1 MSKERRDIS
10 QRKIRRIKRD
20 QVDTEIEE
28 SSQLSS
34 RIEKILTPN
43 TKLYYSKVVFGIAS
57 GSLTGLGFII
67 FSIPPDL
74 WIVFLISGLAAC
86 LGFVRFYLKI
96 SQEDIDLKRLL
107 FSGTFTYVILFIVLC
122 SLIWMIIGG

>member
-20 QVDTEIEE
+20 QDDSITEE
-28 SSQLSS
+28 SSQISS

-57 GSLTGLGFII
+57 GSLTGIGFIVL
-67 FSIPPDL
+67 SIPADL
-74 WIVFLISGLAAC
+74 WILFLILGLAAC
-86 LGFVRFYLKI
+86 IGFVKFFLKI
-96 SQEDIDLKRLL
+96 SEEDIALKKLL
-107 FSGTFTYVILFIVLC
+107 YSGTFTYVILFIVLS

>member
-20 QVDTEIEE
+20 QDDSIPEE

-43 TKLYYSKVVFGIAS
+43 TKLYYSKVVFGIAT
-57 GSLTGLGFII
+57 GSLTGIGFVVL
-67 FSIPPDL
+67 SIPPDL
-74 WIVFLISGLAAC
+74 WIIFLILGLAAC
-86 LGFVRFYLKI
+86 IGFVKFYLKV
-96 SQEDIDLKRLL
+96 SEEDVNIKRLL
-107 FSGTFTYVILFIVLC
+107 YSGTFTYVVLFIVLS